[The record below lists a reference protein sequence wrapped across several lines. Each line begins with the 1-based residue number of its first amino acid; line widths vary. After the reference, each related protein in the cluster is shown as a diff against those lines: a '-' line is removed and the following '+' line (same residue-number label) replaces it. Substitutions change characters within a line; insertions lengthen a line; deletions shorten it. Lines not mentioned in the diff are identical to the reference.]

1 MERYQLTFPQLSL
14 WSVEQFYKGT
24 SINVITGFIKINETV
39 NFHLFNDA
47 IEILIKNTDI
57 FGMHLSYENGEL
69 TQVLTTPKNKGIR
82 IINVSSKEDLENLQN
97 TIAKT
102 PFNIFEDDLFD
113 FTIFRLPDNTGGV
126 IGRFHHIICDAWA
139 TSLIITR
146 IMTIY
151 QNLLNNLSPTEGI
164 NFESY
169 VNYIISEE
177 LYVNSQ
183 KFKKSKEFW
192 LNTFNSNFSYSY
204 LSSNVSNYC
213 AADRA
218 TYSIEKNLSQK
229 LNDFCEVNSISLPL
243 LLISAIGIYL
253 AKINNNSCATIGLP
267 ILNRTNFKEK
277 NSIGAFI
284 STIPFKMDIDYNK
297 TYLNFILDLK
307 KDYFNILRNQKYP
320 YTAMLEDLRKT
331 TNISKSL
338 YDISFS
344 YQNARDNNQL
354 SSINYTTGWVF
365 NGCVSNN
372 MDIHIYDMD
381 NTGDLSILFDYRKDL
396 FKASDVEEI
405 YNNLINILNQI
416 ISNPNILLN
425 DISSIDKNVEN
436 FITNNYNN
444 TKAEFPG
451 NTPIIKL
458 FEEQAKLSYTK
469 LALIEGE
476 KELTYAELL
485 NSVNNLAYNLSKNG
499 LKYQDK
505 VCLFFDN
512 SIELVVSILACLKLG
527 VCYIPLNTS
536 FPFERVKYIMNDS
549 NSAKILTNSK
559 NISKLAEFN
568 NSIII
573 DYEDLNFEAKHSYNE
588 KLLNSNDLV
597 YIIYTSGS
605 TGNPKGVQIANKSLV
620 NYIYWCTKQYV
631 TTTPCNFPLY
641 SSIAFDLTVT
651 SIYTPLISGNSI
663 YIYNNSNPE
672 LLIKEIVADKKI
684 QVLKLTPAH
693 LSLLLDVATPD
704 SCIKELIVGGD
715 ILTTET
721 CKAIINK
728 FHNGIKIYNEYGPT
742 EATVGCMIY
751 EYSLLD
757 DYVSVPIGK
766 PINNVQIY
774 LFNSCMNLMP
784 FNTIGEMYIGGDCLS
799 KGYLNLPTVTENS
812 FIKNPF
818 NENEILYKT
827 GDLAKLHPNGS
838 MEYIG
843 RCDFQIKIN
852 GYRIETGE
860 VQSQILKYP
869 NIKDCYVI
877 DMQIKNNKELCAY
890 YVENK
895 HVDIDDLISTLDK
908 KLPNYMIPKHF
919 IKMGSLPMTVNGK
932 INRKE
937 LPLPTIKRKVAIVK
951 PANTIEELLCNI
963 FCKVL
968 EIEEISTVEN
978 IFNYYVDSLSLI
990 KIQTILYSEGYNLD
1004 TQDFYNNKTIKSLAD
1019 KIINGSASEEDSTEN
1034 FKDVNFSISDLQ
1046 KDITTNINFKNIFL
1060 FGATGFLGI
1069 HILHEL
1075 LLNTNSNIYCLIRR
1089 KNGSI
1094 PRQRLEEKLKFYFS
1108 NENLEK
1114 YKDRII
1120 ILEGNLLD
1128 EHFGLDKVV
1137 YNKLI
1142 RDIDICIH
1150 SAALVKHYG
1159 DYNLFHQTNVVSTE
1173 KIIDFCNEGHS
1184 VLEYISTISVSGY
1197 GLVNTPDTTFTENNL
1212 YIGQNYKENVYVHSK
1227 FEAEYLI
1234 IEACKNTNLIASIYR
1249 VGNLSN
1255 RYTDGVFQEN
1265 AYENSSL
1272 NRIIACINLN
1282 CYPKEF
1288 QTFPL
1293 EFSPVDICAHNIVK
1307 LLPDQNK
1314 NLNIYH
1320 LYNNNVTNF
1329 LNIQHLLEKNNIYLK
1344 AISSEDFKKLLI
1356 EQSNNYFGFANIIN
1370 NKVTS
1375 NLNIS
1380 NEYTDSILKKLNLN
1394 WPIIDDL
1401 YIQKIIDYLIKN
1413 KFIGEKTNETRK
1425 E

>member
-1 MERYQLTFPQLSL
+1 MEKYQLTFPQLSL

-82 IINVSSKEDLENLQN
+82 LINVSCKEELENLQD
-97 TIAKT
+97 TIAKS

-113 FTIFRLPDNTGGV
+113 FTIFKLPDNTGGV

-169 VNYIISEE
+169 VNYIVSEE
-177 LYVNSQ
+177 LYVNSP

-192 LNTFNSNFSYSY
+192 LNTFNSNFFYFF
-204 LSSNVSNYC
+204 LSSNVSNSC
-213 AADRA
+213 TSDRA
-218 TYSIEKNLSQK
+218 TYSIEKNLAKK

-243 LLISAIGIYL
+243 LLISVIGIYL

-320 YTAMLEDLRKT
+320 YTAILEDLRKT

-354 SSINYTTGWVF
+354 SSINYTTGWLF

-568 NSIII
+568 NSIVI
-573 DYEDLNFEAKHSYNE
+573 DYENLNFEAKHSYNE

-1019 KIINGSASEEDSTEN
+1019 KIINGSASEEDYAEN
-1034 FKDVNFSISDLQ
+1034 FKDVNFSISDIQ

-1094 PRQRLEEKLKFYFS
+1094 PRQRLEEKLKFYFPT
-1108 NENLEK
+1108 ENLEK
-1114 YKDRII
+1114 YKNRII

>member
-284 STIPFKMDIDYNK
+284 STIPFKINIDYNK
-297 TYLNFILDLK
+297 SYLNFILDLK

-320 YTAMLEDLRKT
+320 YTAIIGDLRKT

-344 YQNARDNNQL
+344 YQNARDNNKL

-381 NTGDLSILFDYRKDL
+381 NTGDLSMLFDYRKDL

-416 ISNPNILLN
+416 ISNPNILLK
-425 DISSIDKNVEN
+425 DISSVDKNVED
-436 FITNNYNN
+436 FIMNNYNN

-469 LALIEGE
+469 LALVEGE

-485 NSVNNLAYNLSKNG
+485 NSVNNLAYILSENG

-536 FPFERVKYIMNDS
+536 FPFERVKYIMHDS

-568 NSIII
+568 NSIVI

-799 KGYLNLPTVTENS
+799 KGYLNLPRVNESS

-919 IKMGSLPMTVNGK
+919 IKMSSLPMTVNGK

-951 PANTIEELLCNI
+951 PTNTIEELLCNI

-1034 FKDVNFSISDLQ
+1034 FKDVNFSISDIQ

-1060 FGATGFLGI
+1060 FGSTGFLGI

-1094 PRQRLEEKLKFYFS
+1094 PRQRLEEKLKFYFP

-1128 EHFGLDKVV
+1128 EHFGLDTVV

-1142 RDIDICIH
+1142 RDIDVCIH

-1173 KIIDFCNEGHS
+1173 KIIDFCIEGHS

-1197 GLVNTPDTTFTENNL
+1197 GLVNTPDTIFTENNL

-1234 IEACKNTNLIASIYR
+1234 IEACKNANLIASIYR

-1255 RYTDGVFQEN
+1255 RYIDGVFQEN

-1344 AISSEDFKKLLI
+1344 AISSEYFKNLLI
-1356 EQSNNYFGFANIIN
+1356 TQSNNYFGFANIIT

-1375 NLNIS
+1375 NLNIT

-1394 WPIIDDL
+1394 WPKIDDL

-1425 E
+1425 K

>member
-284 STIPFKMDIDYNK
+284 STIPFKINIDYNK
-297 TYLNFILDLK
+297 SYLNFILDLK

-320 YTAMLEDLRKT
+320 YTAILGDLRKT

-344 YQNARDNNQL
+344 YQNARDNNKL

-381 NTGDLSILFDYRKDL
+381 NTGDLSMLFDYRKDL

-416 ISNPNILLN
+416 ISNPNILLK
-425 DISSIDKNVEN
+425 DISSVDKNVED
-436 FITNNYNN
+436 FIMNNYNN

-469 LALIEGE
+469 LALVEGE

-485 NSVNNLAYNLSKNG
+485 NSVNNLAYILSENG

-568 NSIII
+568 NSIVI

-799 KGYLNLPTVTENS
+799 K
-812 FIKNPF
+812 
-818 NENEILYKT
+818 
-827 GDLAKLHPNGS
+827 
-838 MEYIG
+838 
-843 RCDFQIKIN
+843 
-852 GYRIETGE
+852 
-860 VQSQILKYP
+860 
-869 NIKDCYVI
+869 
-877 DMQIKNNKELCAY
+877 
-890 YVENK
+890 
-895 HVDIDDLISTLDK
+895 
-908 KLPNYMIPKHF
+908 
-919 IKMGSLPMTVNGK
+919 
-932 INRKE
+932 
-937 LPLPTIKRKVAIVK
+937 
-951 PANTIEELLCNI
+951 
-963 FCKVL
+963 
-968 EIEEISTVEN
+968 
-978 IFNYYVDSLSLI
+978 
-990 KIQTILYSEGYNLD
+990 
-1004 TQDFYNNKTIKSLAD
+1004 
-1019 KIINGSASEEDSTEN
+1019 
-1034 FKDVNFSISDLQ
+1034 
-1046 KDITTNINFKNIFL
+1046 
-1060 FGATGFLGI
+1060 
-1069 HILHEL
+1069 
-1075 LLNTNSNIYCLIRR
+1075 
-1089 KNGSI
+1089 
-1094 PRQRLEEKLKFYFS
+1094 
-1108 NENLEK
+1108 
-1114 YKDRII
+1114 
-1120 ILEGNLLD
+1120 
-1128 EHFGLDKVV
+1128 
-1137 YNKLI
+1137 
-1142 RDIDICIH
+1142 
-1150 SAALVKHYG
+1150 
-1159 DYNLFHQTNVVSTE
+1159 
-1173 KIIDFCNEGHS
+1173 
-1184 VLEYISTISVSGY
+1184 
-1197 GLVNTPDTTFTENNL
+1197 
-1212 YIGQNYKENVYVHSK
+1212 
-1227 FEAEYLI
+1227 
-1234 IEACKNTNLIASIYR
+1234 
-1249 VGNLSN
+1249 
-1255 RYTDGVFQEN
+1255 
-1265 AYENSSL
+1265 
-1272 NRIIACINLN
+1272 
-1282 CYPKEF
+1282 
-1288 QTFPL
+1288 
-1293 EFSPVDICAHNIVK
+1293 
-1307 LLPDQNK
+1307 
-1314 NLNIYH
+1314 
-1320 LYNNNVTNF
+1320 
-1329 LNIQHLLEKNNIYLK
+1329 
-1344 AISSEDFKKLLI
+1344 
-1356 EQSNNYFGFANIIN
+1356 
-1370 NKVTS
+1370 
-1375 NLNIS
+1375 
-1380 NEYTDSILKKLNLN
+1380 
-1394 WPIIDDL
+1394 
-1401 YIQKIIDYLIKN
+1401 
-1413 KFIGEKTNETRK
+1413 
-1425 E
+1425 

>member
-1 MERYQLTFPQLSL
+1 
-14 WSVEQFYKGT
+14 
-24 SINVITGFIKINETV
+24 
-39 NFHLFNDA
+39 
-47 IEILIKNTDI
+47 
-57 FGMHLSYENGEL
+57 
-69 TQVLTTPKNKGIR
+69 
-82 IINVSSKEDLENLQN
+82 
-97 TIAKT
+97 
-102 PFNIFEDDLFD
+102 
-113 FTIFRLPDNTGGV
+113 
-126 IGRFHHIICDAWA
+126 
-139 TSLIITR
+139 
-146 IMTIY
+146 
-151 QNLLNNLSPTEGI
+151 
-164 NFESY
+164 
-169 VNYIISEE
+169 
-177 LYVNSQ
+177 
-183 KFKKSKEFW
+183 
-192 LNTFNSNFSYSY
+192 
-204 LSSNVSNYC
+204 
-213 AADRA
+213 
-218 TYSIEKNLSQK
+218 
-229 LNDFCEVNSISLPL
+229 
-243 LLISAIGIYL
+243 
-253 AKINNNSCATIGLP
+253 
-267 ILNRTNFKEK
+267 
-277 NSIGAFI
+277 
-284 STIPFKMDIDYNK
+284 
-297 TYLNFILDLK
+297 
-307 KDYFNILRNQKYP
+307 
-320 YTAMLEDLRKT
+320 
-331 TNISKSL
+331 
-338 YDISFS
+338 
-344 YQNARDNNQL
+344 
-354 SSINYTTGWVF
+354 
-365 NGCVSNN
+365 
-372 MDIHIYDMD
+372 
-381 NTGDLSILFDYRKDL
+381 
-396 FKASDVEEI
+396 
-405 YNNLINILNQI
+405 
-416 ISNPNILLN
+416 
-425 DISSIDKNVEN
+425 
-436 FITNNYNN
+436 
-444 TKAEFPG
+444 
-451 NTPIIKL
+451 
-458 FEEQAKLSYTK
+458 
-469 LALIEGE
+469 
-476 KELTYAELL
+476 
-485 NSVNNLAYNLSKNG
+485 
-499 LKYQDK
+499 
-505 VCLFFDN
+505 
-512 SIELVVSILACLKLG
+512 
-527 VCYIPLNTS
+527 
-536 FPFERVKYIMNDS
+536 
-549 NSAKILTNSK
+549 
-559 NISKLAEFN
+559 
-568 NSIII
+568 
-573 DYEDLNFEAKHSYNE
+573 
-588 KLLNSNDLV
+588 
-597 YIIYTSGS
+597 
-605 TGNPKGVQIANKSLV
+605 
-620 NYIYWCTKQYV
+620 
-631 TTTPCNFPLY
+631 
-641 SSIAFDLTVT
+641 
-651 SIYTPLISGNSI
+651 
-663 YIYNNSNPE
+663 
-672 LLIKEIVADKKI
+672 
-684 QVLKLTPAH
+684 
-693 LSLLLDVATPD
+693 
-704 SCIKELIVGGD
+704 
-715 ILTTET
+715 
-721 CKAIINK
+721 
-728 FHNGIKIYNEYGPT
+728 
-742 EATVGCMIY
+742 
-751 EYSLLD
+751 
-757 DYVSVPIGK
+757 
-766 PINNVQIY
+766 
-774 LFNSCMNLMP
+774 
-784 FNTIGEMYIGGDCLS
+784 
-799 KGYLNLPTVTENS
+799 
-812 FIKNPF
+812 
-818 NENEILYKT
+818 
-827 GDLAKLHPNGS
+827 

-1019 KIINGSASEEDSTEN
+1019 KIINGSASEEDYAEN

>member
-1 MERYQLTFPQLSL
+1 MEKYQLTFPQLSL

-82 IINVSSKEDLENLQN
+82 LINVSCKEELENLQN

-113 FTIFRLPDNTGGV
+113 FTIFKLPDNTGGV

-169 VNYIISEE
+169 VNYIVSEE
-177 LYVNSQ
+177 LYVNSP

-204 LSSNVSNYC
+204 LSSNVSNSC
-213 AADRA
+213 TADRA
-218 TYSIEKNLSQK
+218 TYSIEKNLAKK

-243 LLISAIGIYL
+243 LLISVIGIYL

-320 YTAMLEDLRKT
+320 YTAILEDLRKT

-568 NSIII
+568 NSIVI
-573 DYEDLNFEAKHSYNE
+573 DYENLNFEAKHSYNE

-1019 KIINGSASEEDSTEN
+1019 KIINGSASEEDYAEN
-1034 FKDVNFSISDLQ
+1034 FKDVNFSISDIQ

-1094 PRQRLEEKLKFYFS
+1094 PRQRLEEKLKFYFP

-1265 AYENSSL
+1265 SYENSSL

>member
-82 IINVSSKEDLENLQN
+82 IIDVSSKEDLENLQN

-177 LYVNSQ
+177 LYVNSP

-204 LSSNVSNYC
+204 LSSNVSTYC

-218 TYSIEKNLSQK
+218 KYSIEKNLSQK

-284 STIPFKMDIDYNK
+284 STIPFKINIDYNK
-297 TYLNFILDLK
+297 AYLNFILDLK

-320 YTAMLEDLRKT
+320 YTAILEDLRKT

-344 YQNARDNNQL
+344 YQNARDNNEL

-416 ISNPNILLN
+416 ISNPNILLK
-425 DISSIDKNVEN
+425 DISSIDKNVED
-436 FITNNYNN
+436 FIMNNYNS
-444 TKAEFPG
+444 TKAEFPV

-469 LALIEGE
+469 LALVEGE
-476 KELTYAELL
+476 KKLTYAELL
-485 NSVNNLAYNLSKNG
+485 NSVNNLAYILSENG

-568 NSIII
+568 NSIVI
-573 DYEDLNFEAKHSYNE
+573 DYEDLNFESKHSYNE

-968 EIEEISTVEN
+968 GIEEISTVEN

-1019 KIINGSASEEDSTEN
+1019 KIINGSASEEDYAEN
-1034 FKDVNFSISDLQ
+1034 FKDVNFSISDIQ
-1046 KDITTNINFKNIFL
+1046 KDITTNIDFKNIFL

-1094 PRQRLEEKLKFYFS
+1094 PRQRLEEKLKFYFP

-1288 QTFPL
+1288 QIFPL

>member
-1 MERYQLTFPQLSL
+1 MEKYQLTFPQLSL

-69 TQVLTTPKNKGIR
+69 TQVLTTPKNKGVR

-284 STIPFKMDIDYNK
+284 STIPFKINIDYNK
-297 TYLNFILDLK
+297 SYLNFIFDLK

-320 YTAMLEDLRKT
+320 YTAILEDLRKT
-331 TNISKSL
+331 TNISKNL

-344 YQNARDNNQL
+344 YQNARDNNKL

-365 NGCVSNN
+365 NGCISNN

-381 NTGDLSILFDYRKDL
+381 NTGNLSMLFDYRKDL

-416 ISNPNILLN
+416 ISNPNILLK
-425 DISSIDKNVEN
+425 DISSVDKNVED
-436 FITNNYNN
+436 FIMNNYNN

-469 LALIEGE
+469 LALVEGE

-485 NSVNNLAYNLSKNG
+485 NSVNNLAYILSENG

-568 NSIII
+568 NSIVI

-799 KGYLNLPTVTENS
+799 KGYLNLPKVTENS

-827 GDLAKLHPNGS
+827 GDLAKLHTNGS

-919 IKMGSLPMTVNGK
+919 IKMSSLPMTVNGK

-951 PANTIEELLCNI
+951 PVNTIEELLCNI

-968 EIEEISTVEN
+968 EIEEISIVEN

-1034 FKDVNFSISDLQ
+1034 FKDVNFSISDIQ
-1046 KDITTNINFKNIFL
+1046 KDITTNINLKNIFL
-1060 FGATGFLGI
+1060 FGSTGFLGI

-1094 PRQRLEEKLKFYFS
+1094 PRQRLEEKLKFYFP
-1108 NENLEK
+1108 NESFEK

-1128 EHFGLDKVV
+1128 EHFGLDTVV

-1142 RDIDICIH
+1142 RDIDVCIH

-1173 KIIDFCNEGHS
+1173 KIIDFCIEGHS

-1197 GLVNTPDTTFTENNL
+1197 GLVNTPDTNFTENNL

-1255 RYTDGVFQEN
+1255 RYIDGVFQEN

-1344 AISSEDFKKLLI
+1344 SISSEDFKKLLI

-1375 NLNIS
+1375 NLNIT
-1380 NEYTDSILKKLNLN
+1380 NAYTDSILKKLNLN

>member
-1 MERYQLTFPQLSL
+1 M
-14 WSVEQFYKGT
+14 
-24 SINVITGFIKINETV
+24 
-39 NFHLFNDA
+39 
-47 IEILIKNTDI
+47 
-57 FGMHLSYENGEL
+57 
-69 TQVLTTPKNKGIR
+69 
-82 IINVSSKEDLENLQN
+82 
-97 TIAKT
+97 
-102 PFNIFEDDLFD
+102 
-113 FTIFRLPDNTGGV
+113 
-126 IGRFHHIICDAWA
+126 
-139 TSLIITR
+139 
-146 IMTIY
+146 
-151 QNLLNNLSPTEGI
+151 
-164 NFESY
+164 
-169 VNYIISEE
+169 
-177 LYVNSQ
+177 
-183 KFKKSKEFW
+183 
-192 LNTFNSNFSYSY
+192 
-204 LSSNVSNYC
+204 SSNVSNSC
-213 AADRA
+213 TADRA
-218 TYSIEKNLSQK
+218 TYSIEKNLAKK

-243 LLISAIGIYL
+243 LLISVIGIYL
-253 AKINNNSCATIGLP
+253 AKINNNSCATIGIP

-320 YTAMLEDLRKT
+320 YTAILEDLRKT

-381 NTGDLSILFDYRKDL
+381 STGDLSIIFDYRKDL
-396 FKASDVEEI
+396 FKESDVEEI
-405 YNNLINILNQI
+405 YHNLMNILKQI
-416 ISNPNILLN
+416 LNNPNILLK
-425 DISSIDKNVEN
+425 DISAIDKEVED
-436 FITNNYNN
+436 FILHDYNN
-444 TKAEFPG
+444 TTADFPG
-451 NTPIIKL
+451 DTPIIKL
-458 FEEQAKLSYTK
+458 FEKQAKLTPEK
-469 LALIEGE
+469 LAIVEGN
-476 KELTYAELL
+476 KEITYAELL
-485 NSVNNLAYNLSKNG
+485 NCINNLAYTLSNNG
-499 LKYQDK
+499 IKYKDN
-505 VCLFFDN
+505 VCLFYDN
-512 SIELVVSILACLKLG
+512 SIELVAMILACLKLG
-527 VCYIPLNTS
+527 ACYIPLNTS
-536 FPFERVKYIMNDS
+536 FPIERIKYIMKDS
-549 NSAKILTNSK
+549 NSSAIITNSK
-559 NISKLAEFN
+559 NIKKIPGFN

-573 DYEDLNFEAKHSYNE
+573 NYEDLNFKPE
-588 KLLNSNDLV
+588 KTYDEKRLNSDDLA

-663 YIYNNSNPE
+663 YVYNNPNPE
-672 LLIKEIVADKKI
+672 LLIKEIVEDKKI

-693 LSLLLDVATPD
+693 LTLLLDVATPD
-704 SCIKELIVGGD
+704 TCIKKLILGGD
-715 ILTTET
+715 ILTAEI
-721 CKAIINK
+721 CKAITNK
-728 FHNGIKIYNEYGPT
+728 LHNGIKIYNEYGPT

-774 LFNSCMNLMP
+774 LFNSSMNLMP
-784 FNTIGEMYIGGDCLS
+784 YNTIGEMYIGGDCLS
-799 KGYLNLPTVTENS
+799 KGYLNLPDVNKKS
-812 FIKNPF
+812 FVKNPF

-1019 KIINGSASEEDSTEN
+1019 KIINGSASEEDYAEN
-1034 FKDVNFSISDLQ
+1034 FKDVNFSISDIQ

-1094 PRQRLEEKLKFYFS
+1094 PRQRLEEKLKFYFP

-1413 KFIGEKTNETRK
+1413 KFIQGEKDEEK
-1425 E
+1425 K

>member
-177 LYVNSQ
+177 LYVNSP

-204 LSSNVSNYC
+204 LSSNVSTYC

-218 TYSIEKNLSQK
+218 KYSIEKNLSQK

-284 STIPFKMDIDYNK
+284 STIPFKINIDYNK
-297 TYLNFILDLK
+297 AYLNFILDLK

-320 YTAMLEDLRKT
+320 YTAILEDLRKT

-344 YQNARDNNQL
+344 YQNARDNNEL

-416 ISNPNILLN
+416 ISNPNILLK
-425 DISSIDKNVEN
+425 DISSIDKNVED
-436 FITNNYNN
+436 FIMNNYNS
-444 TKAEFPG
+444 TKAEFPV

-469 LALIEGE
+469 LALVEGE

-485 NSVNNLAYNLSKNG
+485 NSVNNLAYILSENG

-568 NSIII
+568 NSIVI
-573 DYEDLNFEAKHSYNE
+573 DYEDLNFESKHSYNE

-704 SCIKELIVGGD
+704 SCIKKLIVGGD

-799 KGYLNLPTVTENS
+799 KGYLNLPRVNESS

-860 VQSQILKYP
+860 VQSQILKHP

-895 HVDIDDLISTLDK
+895 HVDIDGLISTLDK

-919 IKMGSLPMTVNGK
+919 IKMSSLPMTVNGK

-937 LPLPTIKRKVAIVK
+937 LPLPTINRKVAIVK
-951 PANTIEELLCNI
+951 PTNTIEELLCNI

-1019 KIINGSASEEDSTEN
+1019 KIINGSTAEEDSTEN
-1034 FKDVNFSISDLQ
+1034 FKDVNFSISDIQ

-1060 FGATGFLGI
+1060 FGSTGFLGI

-1094 PRQRLEEKLKFYFS
+1094 PRQRLEEKLKFYFP

-1142 RDIDICIH
+1142 RDIDVCIH

-1197 GLVNTPDTTFTENNL
+1197 GLVNTPDTIFTENNL

-1234 IEACKNTNLIASIYR
+1234 IEACKNANLIASIYR

-1255 RYTDGVFQEN
+1255 RYIDGVFQEN

-1329 LNIQHLLEKNNIYLK
+1329 LNIQHLLGKNNIYLK
-1344 AISSEDFKKLLI
+1344 AISSEDFKNLLI
-1356 EQSNNYFGFANIIN
+1356 AQSNNYFGFANIIN

-1375 NLNIS
+1375 NLNIT

-1394 WPIIDDL
+1394 WPKVDDL

-1425 E
+1425 K

>member
-82 IINVSSKEDLENLQN
+82 IIDVSSKEDLENLQN

-177 LYVNSQ
+177 LYVNSP

-204 LSSNVSNYC
+204 LSSNVSTYC

-218 TYSIEKNLSQK
+218 KYSIEKNLSQK

-284 STIPFKMDIDYNK
+284 STIPFKINIDYNK
-297 TYLNFILDLK
+297 AYLNFILDLK

-320 YTAMLEDLRKT
+320 YTAILEDLRKT

-344 YQNARDNNQL
+344 YQNARDNNEL

-416 ISNPNILLN
+416 ISNPNILLK
-425 DISSIDKNVEN
+425 DISSIDKNVED
-436 FITNNYNN
+436 FIMNNYNS
-444 TKAEFPG
+444 TKAEFPV

-469 LALIEGE
+469 LALVEGE
-476 KELTYAELL
+476 KKLTYAELL
-485 NSVNNLAYNLSKNG
+485 NSVNNLAYILSENG

-568 NSIII
+568 NSIVI
-573 DYEDLNFEAKHSYNE
+573 DYEDLNFESKHSYNE

-1019 KIINGSASEEDSTEN
+1019 KIINGSASEEDYAEN
-1034 FKDVNFSISDLQ
+1034 FKDVNFSISDIQ

-1094 PRQRLEEKLKFYFS
+1094 PRQRLEEKLKFYFP

-1142 RDIDICIH
+1142 RDIDVCIH

>member
-82 IINVSSKEDLENLQN
+82 TINVSSKEDLENLQN

-284 STIPFKMDIDYNK
+284 STIPFKINIDYNK
-297 TYLNFILDLK
+297 SYLNFILDLK

-320 YTAMLEDLRKT
+320 YTAILGDLRKT

-344 YQNARDNNQL
+344 YQNARDNNKL

-381 NTGDLSILFDYRKDL
+381 NTGDLSMLFDYRKDL

-416 ISNPNILLN
+416 ISNPNILLKN
-425 DISSIDKNVEN
+425 ISSVDKNVEA
-436 FITNNYNN
+436 FIMNNYNN

-469 LALIEGE
+469 LALVEGE

-485 NSVNNLAYNLSKNG
+485 NSVNNLAYILSENG

-536 FPFERVKYIMNDS
+536 FPFERVKYIMHDS

-568 NSIII
+568 NSIVI
-573 DYEDLNFEAKHSYNE
+573 DYEELNFEAKHSYNE

-799 KGYLNLPTVTENS
+799 KGYLNLPRVNESS

-919 IKMGSLPMTVNGK
+919 IKMSSLPMTVNGK

-951 PANTIEELLCNI
+951 PTNTIEELLCNI

-1034 FKDVNFSISDLQ
+1034 FKDVNFSISDIQ

-1060 FGATGFLGI
+1060 FGSTGFLGI

-1094 PRQRLEEKLKFYFS
+1094 PRQRLEEKLKFYFP
-1108 NENLEK
+1108 NENLKK

-1128 EHFGLDKVV
+1128 EHFGLNKVV

-1142 RDIDICIH
+1142 RDIDVCIH

-1173 KIIDFCNEGHS
+1173 KIIDFCIEGHS

-1197 GLVNTPDTTFTENNL
+1197 GLVNTPDTIFTENNL

-1375 NLNIS
+1375 NLDIS

>member
-284 STIPFKMDIDYNK
+284 STIPFKINIDYNK
-297 TYLNFILDLK
+297 SYLNFILDLK

-320 YTAMLEDLRKT
+320 YTAILGDLRKT

-344 YQNARDNNQL
+344 YQNARDNNKL

-381 NTGDLSILFDYRKDL
+381 NTGDLSMLFDYRKDL

-416 ISNPNILLN
+416 ISNPNILLK
-425 DISSIDKNVEN
+425 DISSVDKNVEN
-436 FITNNYNN
+436 FIMNNYNN

-451 NTPIIKL
+451 NAPIIKL

-469 LALIEGE
+469 LALVEGE

-485 NSVNNLAYNLSKNG
+485 NSVNNLAYILSENG

-536 FPFERVKYIMNDS
+536 FPFERVKYIMHDS

-568 NSIII
+568 NSIVI

-715 ILTTET
+715 I
-721 CKAIINK
+721 
-728 FHNGIKIYNEYGPT
+728 
-742 EATVGCMIY
+742 
-751 EYSLLD
+751 
-757 DYVSVPIGK
+757 
-766 PINNVQIY
+766 
-774 LFNSCMNLMP
+774 
-784 FNTIGEMYIGGDCLS
+784 
-799 KGYLNLPTVTENS
+799 
-812 FIKNPF
+812 
-818 NENEILYKT
+818 
-827 GDLAKLHPNGS
+827 
-838 MEYIG
+838 
-843 RCDFQIKIN
+843 
-852 GYRIETGE
+852 
-860 VQSQILKYP
+860 
-869 NIKDCYVI
+869 
-877 DMQIKNNKELCAY
+877 
-890 YVENK
+890 
-895 HVDIDDLISTLDK
+895 
-908 KLPNYMIPKHF
+908 
-919 IKMGSLPMTVNGK
+919 
-932 INRKE
+932 
-937 LPLPTIKRKVAIVK
+937 
-951 PANTIEELLCNI
+951 
-963 FCKVL
+963 
-968 EIEEISTVEN
+968 
-978 IFNYYVDSLSLI
+978 FNY
-990 KIQTILYSEGYNLD
+990 
-1004 TQDFYNNKTIKSLAD
+1004 
-1019 KIINGSASEEDSTEN
+1019 
-1034 FKDVNFSISDLQ
+1034 
-1046 KDITTNINFKNIFL
+1046 
-1060 FGATGFLGI
+1060 
-1069 HILHEL
+1069 
-1075 LLNTNSNIYCLIRR
+1075 
-1089 KNGSI
+1089 
-1094 PRQRLEEKLKFYFS
+1094 
-1108 NENLEK
+1108 
-1114 YKDRII
+1114 
-1120 ILEGNLLD
+1120 
-1128 EHFGLDKVV
+1128 
-1137 YNKLI
+1137 
-1142 RDIDICIH
+1142 
-1150 SAALVKHYG
+1150 
-1159 DYNLFHQTNVVSTE
+1159 
-1173 KIIDFCNEGHS
+1173 
-1184 VLEYISTISVSGY
+1184 
-1197 GLVNTPDTTFTENNL
+1197 
-1212 YIGQNYKENVYVHSK
+1212 
-1227 FEAEYLI
+1227 
-1234 IEACKNTNLIASIYR
+1234 
-1249 VGNLSN
+1249 
-1255 RYTDGVFQEN
+1255 
-1265 AYENSSL
+1265 
-1272 NRIIACINLN
+1272 
-1282 CYPKEF
+1282 
-1288 QTFPL
+1288 
-1293 EFSPVDICAHNIVK
+1293 
-1307 LLPDQNK
+1307 
-1314 NLNIYH
+1314 
-1320 LYNNNVTNF
+1320 
-1329 LNIQHLLEKNNIYLK
+1329 
-1344 AISSEDFKKLLI
+1344 
-1356 EQSNNYFGFANIIN
+1356 
-1370 NKVTS
+1370 
-1375 NLNIS
+1375 
-1380 NEYTDSILKKLNLN
+1380 
-1394 WPIIDDL
+1394 
-1401 YIQKIIDYLIKN
+1401 
-1413 KFIGEKTNETRK
+1413 
-1425 E
+1425 

>member
-82 IINVSSKEDLENLQN
+82 IIDVSSKEDLENLQN

-177 LYVNSQ
+177 LYVNSP

-204 LSSNVSNYC
+204 LSSNVSTYC

-218 TYSIEKNLSQK
+218 KYSIEKNLSQK

-284 STIPFKMDIDYNK
+284 STIPFKINIDYNK
-297 TYLNFILDLK
+297 AYLNFILDLK

-320 YTAMLEDLRKT
+320 YTAILEDLRKT

-344 YQNARDNNQL
+344 YQNARDNNEL

-416 ISNPNILLN
+416 ISNPNILLK
-425 DISSIDKNVEN
+425 DISSIDKNVED
-436 FITNNYNN
+436 FIMNNYNS
-444 TKAEFPG
+444 TKAEFPV

-469 LALIEGE
+469 LALVEGE
-476 KELTYAELL
+476 KKLTYAELL
-485 NSVNNLAYNLSKNG
+485 NSVNNLAYILSENG

-568 NSIII
+568 NSIVI
-573 DYEDLNFEAKHSYNE
+573 DYEDLNFESKHSYNE

-704 SCIKELIVGGD
+704 SCIKKLIVGGD

-799 KGYLNLPTVTENS
+799 KGYLNLPRVNESS

-951 PANTIEELLCNI
+951 PANTIEVLLCNI

-1019 KIINGSASEEDSTEN
+1019 KIINGSASEEDYAEN
-1034 FKDVNFSISDLQ
+1034 FKDVNFSISDIQ

-1094 PRQRLEEKLKFYFS
+1094 PRQRLEEKLKFYFP

-1114 YKDRII
+1114 YKNRII

>member
-82 IINVSSKEDLENLQN
+82 IIDVSSKEDLENLQN

-177 LYVNSQ
+177 LYVNSP

-204 LSSNVSNYC
+204 LSSNVSTYC

-218 TYSIEKNLSQK
+218 KYSIEKNLSQK

-284 STIPFKMDIDYNK
+284 STIPFKINIDYNK
-297 TYLNFILDLK
+297 AYLNFILDLK

-320 YTAMLEDLRKT
+320 YTAILEDLRKT

-344 YQNARDNNQL
+344 YQNARDNNEL

-416 ISNPNILLN
+416 ISNPNILLK
-425 DISSIDKNVEN
+425 DISSIDKNVED
-436 FITNNYNN
+436 FIMNNYNS
-444 TKAEFPG
+444 TKAEFPV

-469 LALIEGE
+469 LALVEGE
-476 KELTYAELL
+476 KKLTYAELL
-485 NSVNNLAYNLSKNG
+485 NSVNNLAYILSENG

-568 NSIII
+568 NSIVI
-573 DYEDLNFEAKHSYNE
+573 DYEDLNFESKHSYNE

-1034 FKDVNFSISDLQ
+1034 FKDVNFSISDIQ

-1094 PRQRLEEKLKFYFS
+1094 PRQRLEEKLKFYFP